1 MKRLTIIIFIVIT
14 IALVFLFLSKDSAT
28 EKEGTITRA
37 KTVIPVS
44 EESEKPDNLEEQLVQ
59 EDTISLVSLI
69 PLLPNETLLNTL
81 SIDFDG
87 DGYDDQI
94 NAIKKDNSPYI
105 VILIG
110 LYNPFR
116 SQYDRTMEVVTEIM
130 QTRTFSITS
139 MDITG
144 NHKNSLIYTGFTEDG
159 NSVMKVYMPK
169 KINNEFSL
177 ATIADFQANGS
188 IIIQQLDRYDSYE
201 SQQDTGVSYPIWV
214 YSSVASANNDTFDQL
229 QTKYTWNPAQQKY
242 TKTSETKVTETRVLA
257 KELSRIQD
265 GTVETFAN
273 HLEGLWYKTSNTG
286 NETRYMF
293 FNPKEKE
300 IIFQTNSTQEV
311 FSWDASTLRRNGM
324 YISAVNE
331 TITNLNRRI
340 DVSLVDVDEI
350 KVRNQDDVR
359 MIISESN
366 LWDGQY
372 KRQNSRNVLQQ
383 AKKTV
388 PIVAVL
394 EEQEIW
400 TIDGGGEIKFD
411 QGTYSIEDQTGRL
424 ALTNCGEQSIL
435 QLRGTSLP
443 PFFDQ
448 GSYIATLEETKE
460 TKAVILQP
468 VKLSPLEVTILN
480 KPSIR
485 LEPKKTES

>member
-1 MKRLTIIIFIVIT
+1 
-14 IALVFLFLSKDSAT
+14 
-28 EKEGTITRA
+28 
-37 KTVIPVS
+37 
-44 EESEKPDNLEEQLVQ
+44 
-59 EDTISLVSLI
+59 
-69 PLLPNETLLNTL
+69 
-81 SIDFDG
+81 
-87 DGYDDQI
+87 
-94 NAIKKDNSPYI
+94 
-105 VILIG
+105 
-110 LYNPFR
+110 
-116 SQYDRTMEVVTEIM
+116 
-130 QTRTFSITS
+130 

-383 AKKTV
+383 AKKPV

-400 TIDGGGEIKFD
+400 TIDGGGEIKFN